1 MAAREG
7 DAGGGVVEER
17 LGGGG
22 GAKVE
27 VGREGSERG
36 EVVRRSHGRLVGIE
50 RGSRRRSN
58 HGGSKSRGGG
68 DGDASLTLCNKNL
81 IYIYLYEKKLELCLF
96 VGF

>member
-1 MAAREG
+1 M
-7 DAGGGVVEER
+7 VEER

-27 VGREGSERG
+27 VRREGSEG
-36 EVVRRSHGRLVGIE
+36 GQAVGRSHGRLVGIE
-50 RGSRRRSN
+50 CGSRRRSS

-68 DGDASLTLCNKNL
+68 DGDVSLTLCNKNL
-81 IYIYLYEKKLELCLF
+81 IYIYLYEKKLDLCSFGLF